1 MQPLVNTDLRLDDVL
16 DEHRRTRP
24 REIAVVDGEV
34 RFDYAEMAARNDRL
48 VALLQ
53 ERGVRPGSRVAWVG
67 QNSFR
72 VLELMLAAGRLGAMV
87 CPVNWRQSIPELSF
101 VLADLDPVLTVADA
115 TGLGEAVEALQSEA
129 TARPWLMV
137 DDGASGYETVLGAVE
152 ATGVQHDLADDS
164 FPLLIMYTA
173 AHEGRPN
180 GAMMSH
186 RGLLAAAVLHAT
198 MNGAFERRPTFLAC
212 SPLYHI
218 ATLMGCLSTFVLG
231 GTNVYLPRVDAKE
244 IRQLIDDEGCTWAYI
259 TGPTIGQLAEAA
271 EDAGSRLPSLSRPNA
286 YSVAD
291 RRWEQFGIPSSAPW
305 SLHPGSFGQTE
316 MTGMI
321 TYTALGVG
329 AAGAAG
335 RTSPWCLTRL
345 VDAYDNEVEPG
356 ETGEITARG
365 VTAGAGF
372 WNRPELNAVRC
383 RGGWWHTNDLGRREA
398 DGSLSFVGPK
408 TRMIKSGKENI
419 YPAEVERCLRE
430 HPLIA
435 DAAVIGVPD
444 EVWEQNVTA
453 VVVLRDGAAVSEE
466 DVIVHCRTAIA
477 SYKKPKAVVFADVL
491 PRVNGQLDRDALDRA
506 YGGGGYPGVG

>member
-1 MQPLVNTDLRLDDVL
+1 MHNPVSLDLRLDDVL
-16 DEHRRTRP
+16 DEHRRSRP
-24 REIAVVDGEV
+24 HELAVVDGDV
-34 RFDYAEMAARNDRL
+34 RFDYAEMAGRNARL
-48 VALLQ
+48 VNLLRN
-53 ERGVRPGSRVAWVG
+53 RGVGAGDRVAWVG

-87 CPVNWRQSIPELSF
+87 CPVNWRQSTAELSF
-101 VLADLDPVLTVADA
+101 VLADLEPALSIVDPS
-115 TGLGEAVEALQSEA
+115 GLGDVVDGVR
-129 TARPWLMV
+129 TAASVHSWLMV
-137 DDGASGYETVLGAVE
+137 DDSAQGYERLVAAAEPTNEHVTE
-152 ATGVQHDLADDS
+152 ADDS
-164 FPLLIMYTA
+164 QPVLVMYTA
-173 AHEGRPN
+173 AHEGQPN
-180 GAMMSH
+180 GALMTH
-186 RGLLAAAVLHAT
+186 RGLIAAAVLHAT
-198 MNGAFERRPTFLAC
+198 MNGAFERRPVFLAA

-244 IRQLIDDEGCTWAYI
+244 MRRLIDSEACTWAYI
-259 TGPTIGQLAEAA
+259 TGPTIGQLADAAEAA
-271 EDAGSRLPSLSRPNA
+271 DSALMSLSTPKA
-286 YSVAD
+286 YVAAD
-291 RRWEQFGIPSSAPW
+291 GRWAHLGVPSSAPW

-345 VDAYDNEVEPG
+345 VDADGNEVAPG

-365 VTAGAGF
+365 VTAGAGY
-372 WNRPELNAVRC
+372 WNRPELNAARS

-430 HPLIA
+430 HPSIA

-444 EVWEQNVTA
+444 EVWEQSVTA
-453 VVVLRDGAAVSEE
+453 IVVARDGAALSAD
-466 DVIVHCRTAIA
+466 DVIAHCRSRIA
-477 SYKKPKAVVFADVL
+477 SYKKPKAVRFVEAL
-491 PRVNGQLDRDALDRA
+491 PRPNGQLDRNALDQM

>member
-1 MQPLVNTDLRLDDVL
+1 MQTLVSDSLRLDEVL
-16 DEHRRTRP
+16 EEHSRSRP
-24 REIAVVDGEV
+24 HELAVVDGEL
-34 RFDYAEMAARNDRL
+34 RFDYAEMTDRHYRLVQLLLDRGVSAGDRL
-48 VALLQ
+48 
-53 ERGVRPGSRVAWVG
+53 AWVG

-72 VLELMLAAGRLGAMV
+72 VLELMIAAGRLGAMV
-87 CPVNWRQSIPELSF
+87 CPVNWRQSVPELTF
-101 VLADLDPVLTVADA
+101 VIDDLAPALTVADPA
-115 TGLGEAVEALQSEA
+115 GMADVIEQVHASDPDGSWLLVEDSA
-129 TARPWLMV
+129 
-137 DDGASGYETVLGAVE
+137 DGYEAAVSAARSSATNEIVPSESQPVLV
-152 ATGVQHDLADDS
+152 
-164 FPLLIMYTA
+164 MYTA

-180 GAMMSH
+180 GALMTH
-186 RGLLAAAVLHAT
+186 RGLLAAAVLHGT
-198 MNGAFERRPTFLAC
+198 MNGAFERRPVFLAA

-244 IRQLIDDEGCTWAYI
+244 MCALIDAEGCTWAYI

-271 EDAGSRLPSLSRPNA
+271 EAADSNLASLSTFKA
-286 YSVAD
+286 YVAAD
-291 RRWEQFGIPSSAPW
+291 PRWAQLGIPSAAPW

-345 VDAYDNEVEPG
+345 VDADGNEVAPG

-365 VTAGAGF
+365 VTAGAGY
-372 WNRPELNAVRC
+372 WNRPELNAARC
-383 RGGWWHTNDLGRREA
+383 RGGWWHTNDLGRREP

-408 TRMIKSGKENI
+408 TRMIKSAKENI
-419 YPAEVERCLRE
+419 YPVEVERCLRE
-430 HPLIA
+430 HPSIA

-444 EVWEQNVTA
+444 DVWEQSVTA
-453 VVVLRDGAAVSEE
+453 IVVVRDGAQLAAEE
-466 DVIVHCRTAIA
+466 VIAHCRSSIA
-477 SYKKPKAVVFADVL
+477 SYKKPRFVHFADAL
-491 PRVNGQLDRDALDRA
+491 PKVNGQLDRDALDQA

>member
-1 MQPLVNTDLRLDDVL
+1 
-16 DEHRRTRP
+16 
-24 REIAVVDGEV
+24 
-34 RFDYAEMAARNDRL
+34 
-48 VALLQ
+48 
-53 ERGVRPGSRVAWVG
+53 
-67 QNSFR
+67 
-72 VLELMLAAGRLGAMV
+72 
-87 CPVNWRQSIPELSF
+87 
-101 VLADLDPVLTVADA
+101 
-115 TGLGEAVEALQSEA
+115 
-129 TARPWLMV
+129 
-137 DDGASGYETVLGAVE
+137 
-152 ATGVQHDLADDS
+152 
-164 FPLLIMYTA
+164 
-173 AHEGRPN
+173 
-180 GAMMSH
+180 MMSH

-271 EDAGSRLPSLSRPNA
+271 EAAGSRLPSLSRPNA

-345 VDAYDNEVEPG
+345 VDADDNEVEPG

-408 TRMIKSGKENI
+408 ARMIKSGKENI

-453 VVVLRDGAAVSEE
+453 VVVLREGAAVSEE
-466 DVIVHCRTAIA
+466 DVIAHCRTAIA

-506 YGGGGYPGVG
+506 FGGGVYAGVG